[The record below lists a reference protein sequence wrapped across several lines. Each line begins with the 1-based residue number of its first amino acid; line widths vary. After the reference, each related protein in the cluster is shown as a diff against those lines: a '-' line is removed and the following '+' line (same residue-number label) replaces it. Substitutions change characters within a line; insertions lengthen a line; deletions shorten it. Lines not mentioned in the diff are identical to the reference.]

1 MAIKTLFVNTIG
13 RTKAAE
19 KITQEDGVIRA
30 KSTPKPET
38 KRNDAW
44 RLYFELENQEQ
55 VQRLHSR
62 LESAHEERQSGAVP
76 EGMEGN
82 YYH

>member
-19 KITQEDGVIRA
+19 KISQDDGVIRA

-44 RLYFELENQEQ
+44 RLYFELESTEQ

-62 LESAHEERQSGAVP
+62 LAAAAEGRPEESVP
-76 EGMEGN
+76 KGMEGN
-82 YYH
+82 YDG

>member
-13 RTKAAE
+13 KTKAAE
-19 KITQEDGVIRA
+19 KVTQEGGVIRA

-38 KRNDAW
+38 KPNDAW
-44 RLYFELENQEQ
+44 RLYFELESKEQ
-55 VQRLHSR
+55 LQRLHRR
-62 LESAHEERQSGAVP
+62 LESAHAERDTESIP

>member
-13 RTKAAE
+13 RTKAAD

-30 KSTPKPET
+30 KTPKPDS
-38 KRNDAW
+38 KPNDAW
-44 RLYFELENQEQ
+44 RLYFELESTEQ

-62 LESAHEERQSGAVP
+62 LAPPEEDRPEESVP

-82 YYH
+82 YDG